1 VSAPPTPA
9 GDPEP
14 EGQATGGVQSNLINP
29 LNAGTFEELITDI
42 LDAVVQLGAIFLV
55 LALVWTG
62 FLFVQ
67 AQGSEDKIKQARE
80 ALFWSVAG
88 GLILLGASAI
98 SLAIKGFV
106 GAL

>member
-1 VSAPPTPA
+1 MNYQ
-9 GDPEP
+9 GD
-14 EGQATGGVQSNLINP
+14 GLINA
-29 LNAGTFEELITDI
+29 LQADSFEELVTDI

-106 GAL
+106 DAL